1 MSTAQEQAA
10 YGRLPRQQR
19 KHLLLRF
26 IGSVRG
32 IQIDITTRTNTPTVS
47 EFHRVYSV
55 LPSVGVNSIRNR
67 IQREGKL

>member
-1 MSTAQEQAA
+1 MSTAHEQAA

-32 IQIDITTRTNTPTVS
+32 VQIECTNRTNTPTMY

-55 LPSVGVNSIRNR
+55 LPSVGVNSIIDR
-67 IQREGKL
+67 IQREDVR